1 MIRFWNYNI
10 INLNNKQK
18 SWIKIKAM
26 LRSSLLV
33 TLVLEK
39 VVYYCD
45 SSTISSM
52 NSMNLL
58 WVLLSCRKFITIT
71 TEKLHV
77 FKLVFIN
84 VRYGTRLV
92 NRNTSPSLPSTTE
105 VHLSIYQE
113 SQVAL
118 CVYDITSKN
127 SFQVMKNWV

>member
-39 VVYYCD
+39 VVCCCD
-45 SSTISSM
+45 SSTINSM

-92 NRNTSPSLPSTTE
+92 NRNTSPSLPFTTE
-105 VHLSIYQE
+105 VHFSIYQE